1 MIPALVLAAGLATR
15 LRPLSLVRAKAAL
28 PVAGTPLVRRILERL
43 AAAGVR
49 DAVVNL
55 HYLPQTITALVGDGT
70 DLGVRVR
77 YSWEMPV
84 LGSAGGPRRAL
95 PLLGSSTFL
104 IVNGDT
110 LTDVDLDALVDAHRR
125 AGALVTMAVVPNT
138 EPHKYGG
145 ASVQADGVVTG
156 FVKRGSREP
165 SYHFVGVQA
174 AEAGAFEGVRD
185 DVPSESVASL
195 YPALMARQPGAV
207 RAFVSSAEF
216 FDIGTPA
223 DYLSTSLLL
232 HEREGSPLHGA
243 GARIHAGARVERSV
257 LWDDVEVGEGSFV
270 KECVV
275 TDGVRV
281 PADTSWTG
289 VTLRRANGELAPGE
303 RPVEGLAVCSL

>member
-1 MIPALVLAAGLATR
+1 
-15 LRPLSLVRAKAAL
+15 
-28 PVAGTPLVRRILERL
+28 
-43 AAAGVR
+43 
-49 DAVVNL
+49 
-55 HYLPQTITALVGDGT
+55 
-70 DLGVRVR
+70 
-77 YSWEMPV
+77 
-84 LGSAGGPRRAL
+84 
-95 PLLGSSTFL
+95 
-104 IVNGDT
+104 
-110 LTDVDLDALVDAHRR
+110 
-125 AGALVTMAVVPNT
+125 MAVVPNT